1 MNQQGF
7 CIFINTF
14 CQGPVPSVLGE
25 GDRPFVFATRVEA
38 EREIADYAIL
48 RLHQFMVGQRDFED
62 AITIEEYVV
71 EVDVLPDGS
80 ITDED
85 GNHFDKCG

>member
-1 MNQQGF
+1 MSTPGF

-14 CQGPVPSVLGE
+14 CQGPVPSVFGE

-38 EREIADYAIL
+38 EREIAEYAIL

-71 EVDVLPDGS
+71 EVRVLPDGS

-85 GNHFDKCG
+85 GNHFPGQP